1 LFESDN
7 RAHFKAWQNLSP
19 TYRAQV
25 DGHCPWQRDEI
36 DAKPIYYS
44 DVTTANL
51 SDEVKTAIL
60 NERLSA
66 LLFVPLHGT
75 DQLLGKF
82 MVYFD
87 VPHVWTEQ
95 ELQLSQVIAQNL
107 AAVIVRMQALETL
120 QQVVIELRES
130 EEKMRSL
137 ARLSQKLEQVR

>member
-1 LFESDN
+1 
-7 RAHFKAWQNLSP
+7 
-19 TYRAQV
+19 
-25 DGHCPWQRDEI
+25 
-36 DAKPIYYS
+36 

-60 NERLSA
+60 NERLGA

-75 DQLLGKF
+75 DRLLGKF

-87 VPHVWTEQ
+87 APHVWTEQ

-137 ARLSQKLEQVR
+137 ARLSQKLEQVRNQADIAAALQEEIQAILGYKA